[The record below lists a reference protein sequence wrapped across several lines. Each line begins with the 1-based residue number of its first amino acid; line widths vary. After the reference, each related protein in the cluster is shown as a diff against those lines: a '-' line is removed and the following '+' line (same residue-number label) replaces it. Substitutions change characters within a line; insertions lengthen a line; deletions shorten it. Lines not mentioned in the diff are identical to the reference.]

1 VPLFQNILV
10 GLDLAACKP
19 LATSSLGPIPRDAFR
34 RGVEL
39 ARIHCARLTLFT
51 ALNVSE
57 EALRFLDE
65 ADRTHVVS
73 AFADAV
79 KQVLYELEQE
89 ARREGVR
96 ATHELASGKGW
107 LEIIKQVL
115 RDKHDLVVVGT
126 RDQTGFRRVLF
137 GNTAMKLLRR
147 CPCPVL
153 VNKVG
158 TQGPSPRLLIAT
170 DLKAASEEALRVGIE
185 LAHQLNAHVDILHV
199 VEYPLDRIWTTATP
213 DGRELGYHIKIRTE
227 AEQLLY
233 HQLEKTDYKALG
245 CRLEVHLAD
254 GDGLPDIAI
263 QHFIQ
268 IHRIQLLV
276 MGTIGRGG
284 IQGIMIGNTAE
295 RLLPEVHC
303 SVLAVKPPD
312 FVCPIKLES

>member
-1 VPLFQNILV
+1 S
-10 GLDLAACKP
+10 A
-19 LATSSLGPIPRDAFR
+19 
-34 RGVEL
+34 
-39 ARIHCARLTLFT
+39 
-51 ALNVSE
+51 
-57 EALRFLDE
+57 EAVRFLDE
-65 ADRTHVVS
+65 ADRTDVVS

-158 TQGPSPRLLIAT
+158 TAGPSPRLLIAT
-170 DLKAASEEALRVGIE
+170 DLKPSSEAAQRLGIE
-185 LAHQLNAHVDILHV
+185 LGQKLNAHVDVLHV
-199 VEYPLDRIWTTATP
+199 VEYPLDRIWTTAP
-213 DGRELGYHIKIRTE
+213 PGGRELGYHVKIRAE

-233 HQLEKTDYKALG
+233 QQLEKTAYKALSS
-245 CRLEVHLAD
+245 RFQVHLAD
-254 GDGLPDIAI
+254 GDGLPDVAI

-268 IHRIQLLV
+268 
-276 MGTIGRGG
+276 
-284 IQGIMIGNTAE
+284 
-295 RLLPEVHC
+295 VHQ
-303 SVLAVKPPD
+303 
-312 FVCPIKLES
+312 